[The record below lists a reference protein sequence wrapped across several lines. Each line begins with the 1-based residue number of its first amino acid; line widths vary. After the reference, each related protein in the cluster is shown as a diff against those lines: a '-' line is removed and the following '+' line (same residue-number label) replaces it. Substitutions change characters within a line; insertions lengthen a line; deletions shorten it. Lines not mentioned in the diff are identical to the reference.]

1 MNDNFELS
9 ANSKIYKF
17 LCFCSNFFLTS
28 WIVTRFDPENP
39 KSPLCCLRSICT
51 LFSTLLKAILY
62 LLLCSVIT
70 IYAIKTA
77 TVLEIKELT
86 SFNPFMLM
94 GYFFKFIVGII
105 SAIILVFILCAYLA
119 ILFNK
124 IFEFVV
130 TNIPDKSY
138 FKLAK
143 IYVKDRSQGLCR
155 RITLVEETS
164 KRKDIKQ

>member
-9 ANSKIYKF
+9 ANSKTYKF

-39 KSPLCCLRSICT
+39 KSHLRCLRSICT

-62 LLLCSVIT
+62 LALCSVIT
-70 IYAIKTA
+70 ICAIKTI
-77 TVLEIKELT
+77 TIFDVKELT
-86 SFNPFMLM
+86 SFNPFILM
-94 GYFFKFIVGII
+94 GFLFKFVIGTL

-124 IFEFVV
+124 VFEFVV
-130 TNIPDKSY
+130 TKIPNKPY
-138 FKLAK
+138 FKLVK
-143 IYVKDRSQGLCR
+143 TYVKDRSQGLCR
-155 RITLVEETS
+155 RITLVEE
-164 KRKDIKQ
+164 KDLK